1 MVYLSEPILIFFL
14 LLVPNL
20 KLESKIDLNRMLA
33 AFYLLKKDKNVQ
45 NWCGG

>member
-1 MVYLSEPILIFFL
+1 MVYESKLILIFFL

-20 KLESKIDLNRMLA
+20 KLKSKIDLNKMLA